1 MERKPKRTLSQRL
14 FSGSGWAL
22 FTMFVWELVEEA
34 LENLI
39 AYALSSAVALFI
51 TKALSTLAIITAT
64 QGIKVSLKRFLLPF
78 FREITYKEGKDKMSK
93 IKAFFTWI
101 WCNKK
106 TLLGTASM
114 AVMTLS
120 GTQVIDVNGLPALV
134 VGGLNITPI
143 IYYACLAVLALIGVF
158 GKGLES
164 IKTFFERVGL
174 IKAQKEEKAI
184 LKEAQKEIDA
194 ETKKANQ
201 TQAEQEK
208 EQAKNEKQKAEAEAK
223 AKAEAEHR
231 AKVEEAKAKL
241 IAESKTE

>member
-1 MERKPKRTLSQRL
+1 MEQKPKRTLSQRL

-93 IKAFFTWI
+93 VKTFFTWI

-106 TLLGTASM
+106 TLVGTASM

-134 VGGLNITPI
+134 VGGLNITPV

-158 GKGLES
+158 GKGFES
-164 IKTFFERVGL
+164 IKAFFERVGL
-174 IKAQKEEKAI
+174 IKAQKAEKAI

-201 TQAEQEK
+201 TQAEQDK
-208 EQAKNEKQKAEAEAK
+208 EQAKKDKKEAEKLAK
-223 AKAEAEHR
+223 EKADAEHR

-241 IAESKTE
+241 IAQSKTE